1 MCAGKQEQREFVVTS
16 LPAKP
21 SGRGDL
27 LKRIDS
33 SRGPGHGDFLNGRV
47 LVKAEDR
54 SAFVAQF
61 KACGTPL
68 PGETIMHRVE
78 EVVQRKEQLGQLL
91 YSGLDVEIHTVRTC
105 SRNFECEFCCGG
117 IAVFRRDQIFR
128 RLYTSFT

>member
-1 MCAGKQEQREFVVTS
+1 MG
-16 LPAKP
+16 
-21 SGRGDL
+21 
-27 LKRIDS
+27 
-33 SRGPGHGDFLNGRV
+33 GPGHGDFLNGRV
-47 LVKAEDR
+47 LAKAEDR

-68 PGETIMHRVE
+68 PGETIMRRVE

>member
-1 MCAGKQEQREFVVTS
+1 MCAGKQEQREFLVTS
-16 LPAKP
+16 LPAKA

-33 SRGPGHGDFLNGRV
+33 SGGPGHGDFLNGRV
-47 LVKAEDR
+47 LAKAEDR

-68 PGETIMHRVE
+68 PGETIMRRVE

-91 YSGLDVEIHTVRTC
+91 YTGLDVEIHTVRTC
-105 SRNFECEFCCGG
+105 SRNFECEFC
-117 IAVFRRDQIFR
+117 
-128 RLYTSFT
+128 